1 MAGGSVFHEV
11 ESASCTRLREFLDIP
26 SGLLEER
33 AGPAE
38 VYPKRAVIRSQGD
51 PVETI
56 YLLQSGWVIS
66 GIEVPSGARQIVK
79 VHLPGDLLG
88 VPSMVLTRAAETLTA
103 ATEVVVR
110 RIALD
115 DFAGIFQESPSLSAL
130 MFMASQQERVYLM
143 DRIVSLGRT
152 PAVSRL
158 AAFLLHIYSRL
169 KSGAQTPTKL
179 EIPLTQD
186 HLADIL
192 GLTPVH
198 INRTYRK
205 IEQQG
210 AILRS
215 GRSVTILD
223 VAALR
228 EIAAVPDRH
237 WMREPAW
244 LKAAL
249 EPSDVTP
256 TRMVG

>member
-1 MAGGSVFHEV
+1 MPAGIL
-11 ESASCTRLREFLDIP
+11 A
-26 SGLLEER
+26 ER
-33 AGPAE
+33 AGPPE
-38 VYPKRAVIRSQGD
+38 TCPKRSVIRSQGD
-51 PVETI
+51 PVEAI

-66 GIEVPSGARQIVK
+66 SVDVPTGARQIVK
-79 VHLPGDLLG
+79 IHLPGDLLG
-88 VPSMVLTRAAETLTA
+88 VPSLVLTRAAETLTA
-103 ATEVVVR
+103 ATEIVVR
-110 RIALD
+110 RIALE
-115 DFAGIFQESPSLSAL
+115 DFAGIFQESPALSAL
-130 MFMASQQERVYLM
+130 LFMAAQQERVYLM
-143 DRIVSLGRT
+143 DRMASLGRT

-158 AAFLLHIYSRL
+158 AAFLLHVHSRL
-169 KSGAQTPTKL
+169 KTGAQPSQAL
-179 EIPLTQD
+179 DIPLTQD

-228 EIAAVPDRH
+228 EIAALPDRH
-237 WMREPAW
+237 WVREPAW

-249 EPSDVTP
+249 EPSLVQKP
-256 TRMVG
+256 RMVG

>member
-1 MAGGSVFHEV
+1 MFHEV
-11 ESASCTRLREFLDIP
+11 ESASCARLREFLEIP
-26 SGLLEER
+26 SGLFEER
-33 AGPAE
+33 AGPPE
-38 VYPKRAVIRSQGD
+38 TLPKRSIIRSQGD
-51 PVETI
+51 PVEAS

-66 GIEVPSGARQIVK
+66 SIEVPTGARQIVK

-88 VPSMVLTRAAETLTA
+88 GPSMVLTRAAETLTA

-110 RIALD
+110 RISLE

-169 KSGAQTPTKL
+169 KSGAQPSPRL

-205 IEQQG
+205 IERQG

-215 GRSVTILD
+215 GRSITILD

-237 WMREPAW
+237 WLREPAW

-249 EPSDVTP
+249 EPSPVQSA
-256 TRMVG
+256 RMVG